1 MQITKQDDLEIL
13 THAMSRYVDGIRNDL
28 NAGYTSIPEQTLK
41 DDLKISM
48 QILKRLRKELQS
60 RAS

>member
-1 MQITKQDDLEIL
+1 MQITKQYDLEIL
-13 THAMSRYVDGIRNDL
+13 THAMSRYVDGIRSDL

>member
-28 NAGYTSIPEQTLK
+28 NAGFTSIPERTLK

>member
-1 MQITKQDDLEIL
+1 MQITKQYDLEIL

-28 NAGYTSIPEQTLK
+28 NAGYTSVPEQTLK

>member
-28 NAGYTSIPEQTLK
+28 NAGDTSIPEQTLK

>member
-1 MQITKQDDLEIL
+1 MQITKQYDLEIL

>member
-28 NAGYTSIPEQTLK
+28 NAGFTSIPEQTLK

>member
-1 MQITKQDDLEIL
+1 MQITKQYDLEIL

-28 NAGYTSIPEQTLK
+28 NAGFTSIPEQTLK

>member
-28 NAGYTSIPEQTLK
+28 NAGYTSVPEQTLK

>member
-1 MQITKQDDLEIL
+1 MTITKQYDLEIL

-28 NAGYTSIPEQTLK
+28 NAGFTSIPEQTLK